1 MKTSKTEVM
10 KNKRMVKVL
19 RTDGTY
25 TIEKKGLWEKEREVL
40 NTMFS
45 EDKKSIIKFEK
56 LTNLQKK
63 VLRKMNFNK
72 QSFLN

>member
-1 MKTSKTEVM
+1 
-10 KNKRMVKVL
+10 MVKVL

-40 NTMFS
+40 NKMFS